1 MAVGPSDIS
10 GNDWLGPIN
19 SYPAADGM
27 SDEIFRSNLVF
38 FGRNLS
44 LGPAKND
51 HECPLGLPIICEEVK
66 KE

>member
-19 SYPAADGM
+19 SSLVADRM
-27 SDEIFRSNLVF
+27 SYEIFGANVRF

-44 LGPAKND
+44 LGHSKND
-51 HECPLGLPIICEEVK
+51 HVCPLELAIICEEVK

>member
-19 SYPAADGM
+19 S
-27 SDEIFRSNLVF
+27 F

-51 HECPLGLPIICEEVK
+51 HVCPLRLAIICEEVK